1 MHRPVGTSTHGS
13 IDFVW
18 LRTSPGPTHGW
29 IRAIRDALGMS
40 STELASRMAVG
51 QSTISGLEHSE
62 IRGTIKLE
70 TLRRAAAALDCD
82 VLYYLA
88 PRTSL
93 EDAVRSQA
101 RHKALEQLERE
112 AHSLSSEDEGAFDS
126 SDRLDELALRFVD
139 RKGLWAD

>member
-1 MHRPVGTSTHGS
+1 
-13 IDFVW
+13 
-18 LRTSPGPTHGW
+18 
-29 IRAIRDALGMS
+29 MS

-70 TLRRAAAALDCD
+70 TLRKAAAALDCD

-101 RHKALEQLERE
+101 RRKAHEELEQE
-112 AHSLSSEDEGAFDS
+112 AHSLPTEDEGAFDS